1 MPTLTGKFLSL
12 TITNSYEMEKLDK
25 VHTTAQFLGI
35 HAFVVMAALEE
46 VPLEDNSKSYD
57 EARTAFIKSMEKMII
72 DVTPFTEHQEIIYCR
87 WLIYCESIAQAK
99 EAHDLVWSDKL
110 KFIAIKRIFYLI

>member
-1 MPTLTGKFLSL
+1 
-12 TITNSYEMEKLDK
+12 MEKLDK

-57 EARTAFIKSMEKMII
+57 EARTAFLESVEKAGGN
-72 DVTPFTEHQEIIYCR
+72 VTTFTEHQEIIFCR
-87 WLIYCESIAQAK
+87 WVQFCESSTQVK
-99 EAHDLVWSDKL
+99 EAYDLVLDSKL
-110 KFIAIKRIFYLI
+110 KSVAIRRIFNLVRP